1 MMASIEIEL
10 QIYGSL
16 ITIIFILYSYYMMEI
31 SSNNSSINKYLYQL
45 ASGQILPRFMKKSS
59 WIITQNWNHC
69 IQKLCISLL
78 MLLMPLSFDFF
89 YACFHLIILHRRW
102 RLLFI
107 TLEEK
112 DAYCRYA
119 LMDFNGMS
127 ASKMRNWANP
137 KSKAQANCW
146 TNKHLWYE
154 YLP

>member
-1 MMASIEIEL
+1 
-10 QIYGSL
+10 
-16 ITIIFILYSYYMMEI
+16 
-31 SSNNSSINKYLYQL
+31 
-45 ASGQILPRFMKKSS
+45 MKKSS

-112 DAYCRYA
+112 DAYCWYA

-146 TNKHLWYE
+146 TNKNLWHE
-154 YLP
+154 NLHQIVIFLIMCLTYLKIIIWLSFWAKYVSKMVWEIKLFAQTVFY